1 MALAKL
7 GRLWQFIG
15 VAIATHFATRHAM
28 VWGDAVS
35 EVDPRISASWIQ
47 LLIGMSVAVIF
58 FWSGVYLE
66 GRQSKASRKE

>member
-1 MALAKL
+1 
-7 GRLWQFIG
+7 
-15 VAIATHFATRHAM
+15 M